1 MANEKLFFN
10 APIEFLLAHEHLL
23 EQYPVNVEVFVDG
36 EDLERIDGN
45 TVDRVRRLFEEKN
58 LRRRVH
64 GPISEMT
71 LGAFDPK
78 IRKVSRDRFVQAIEF
93 ADAIGAE
100 SVTLHSGFDTLN
112 KRDCEERYAEN
123 LVSSLRALSGEAAG
137 RKKRLMLENTF
148 EPTPDLLCDS
158 LAMVDAENLKLC
170 FDVAH
175 HHVFGRVPLGDWIR
189 RCAPLIEEVHITD
202 NRGEWDDHLAPG
214 TGEIDFPA
222 FFGLL
227 KENAIKP
234 VFTFEPHDVDAFAE
248 TLKYISRHEDY
259 FM

>member
-1 MANEKLFFN
+1 MAKDKLFFN

-23 EQYPVNVEVFVDG
+23 EQHPVNAEIFVDG

-45 TVDRVRRLFEEKN
+45 VIARVRRLFEGKN
-58 LRRRVH
+58 LKRRVH

-78 IRKVSRDRFVQAIEF
+78 IREVCLGRFVQAIEF

-112 KRDCEERYAEN
+112 KRDCEKRYTEN
-123 LVSSLRALSGEAAG
+123 LISSLRFLSGEAAK
-137 RKKRLMLENTF
+137 RKKRLMLENTY

-158 LAMVDAENLKLC
+158 LEMVGAENLKFC

-175 HHVFGRVPLGDWIR
+175 HHVFGRAPLGEWLL
-189 RCAPLIEEVHITD
+189 RCAPSIEEVHITD
-202 NRGEWDDHLAPG
+202 NLGEWDDHLAPG

-227 KENAIKP
+227 KENAVKP
-234 VFTFEPHDVDAFAE
+234 VFIFEPKDVDAFVE
-248 TLKYISRHEDY
+248 TLKYIGRHGEY
-259 FM
+259 FV